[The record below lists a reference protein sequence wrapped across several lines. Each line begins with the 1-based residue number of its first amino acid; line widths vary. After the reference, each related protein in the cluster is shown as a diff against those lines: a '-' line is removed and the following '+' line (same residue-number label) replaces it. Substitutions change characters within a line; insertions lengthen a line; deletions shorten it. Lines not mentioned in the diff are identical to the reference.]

1 MDHANLLNTAL
12 AHHQASR
19 LAEAKAIYDQ
29 ILRANPRHSDAL
41 HFLGLLAC
49 QIQQHEA
56 GITLMR
62 QSIAILPNAIYYNN
76 LGNALREHGQLKQ
89 AIDGYREAV
98 TLNPEYAEAHNNL
111 GNALRED
118 RQPDAAMHSCA
129 QAIELRP
136 GYAEAYNNLGNALKD
151 LGEVDSA
158 VLAYRKAISFRRKY
172 ADAHNNLGNA
182 LMEQGK
188 YDEAISSYHSAI
200 ALEPGRALIHN
211 SLGTLLLAR
220 GDLAGAAAS
229 LQRSIELD
237 PAQPGVHNN
246 LANTLRDAGE
256 LETARTHYLKA
267 LQLAQTMIDSYQPI
281 GAGSTSP
288 VALVCSASPRMPLA
302 EAHATLG
309 NARYG
314 LDRYDEAIESYLR
327 SVAFA
332 DDNAEVLHNL
342 AVAYLKTERANEA
355 LRYARKALELKDGSA
370 RMHINLGDVLRS
382 LGDMGGAASSY
393 RSAIERSP
401 DSEAAHTALL
411 FCQAG
416 VLQQRVEDYLVD
428 AVYFGKRI
436 AAKVRQFTHQPVSR
450 GSRRLRVGFVSG
462 DLRTHPVGIFTESML
477 SHIDPSRVELIA
489 YPTND
494 VEDDTTQRLK
504 PLFAAW
510 MPLHRLSRDAA
521 ARRIF
526 DDKIDILL
534 DMAGHT
540 AFNRLSVFAMK
551 PAPIQVTWLG
561 FFASTGIAQIDY
573 VLGDRYVLPPEE
585 AHDFI
590 EKPWRLPDGY
600 LCMTPPQCDV
610 AVGPLPMRANGFIT
624 FGYLGKLAKMTDDVL
639 DLWTRVLREVPGSRL
654 LVKAYELDRKHAFD
668 ATLQRFAERGIDAS
682 RLILEGGSP
691 RNEYFKTYHRVDI
704 VLSPFPY
711 PGGTTTAEALW
722 MGLPVVAMKGD
733 RFVGHICESLLHS
746 AGFGEWICDDQ
757 AGYVEK
763 ICELAANGDALATLR
778 AGMREHVLAS
788 PMCDARKFAG
798 NFMDA
803 LEGMWR
809 VYEEGAS

>member
-12 AHHQASR
+12 AHHQAGR
-19 LAEAKAIYDQ
+19 LAEAKAIYDE
-29 ILRANPRHSDAL
+29 ILRVNPRHSDAL

-62 QSIAILPNAIYYNN
+62 QSIAILPNAIYHNN

-89 AIDGYREAV
+89 AINSYREAV
-98 TLNPEYAEAHNNL
+98 ALNPGYAEAHNNL

-118 RQPDAAMHSCA
+118 RQPDAAMRSSA

-151 LGEVDSA
+151 LGEAESA
-158 VLAYRKAISFRRKY
+158 ALAYRKAISFRRDY

-188 YDEAISSYHSAI
+188 YDEAIDSYRSAI
-200 ALEPGRALIHN
+200 ALDSNRALMHN

-220 GDLAGAAAS
+220 GELAEAAAS
-229 LQRSIELD
+229 LRRAVELD
-237 PAQPGVHNN
+237 PDRPGVHNN
-246 LANTLRDAGE
+246 LANTLRDMGE
-256 LETARTHYLKA
+256 REAAAVHYSKA
-267 LQLAQTMIDSYQPI
+267 MQLAQAIVDSWLG
-281 GAGSTSP
+281 GAAMATPMARAQSGE
-288 VALVCSASPRMPLA
+288 PRMTLA
-302 EAHATLG
+302 EAYATLG
-309 NARYG
+309 NAWYG
-314 LDRYDEAIESYLR
+314 LFRYEEAIDSYRR
-327 SVAFA
+327 SVALA
-332 DDNAEVLHNL
+332 DDDAEVHHNL
-342 AVAYLKTERANEA
+342 AVAYLKTEHPGEA
-355 LRYARKALELKDGSA
+355 LHYARKALELKDGSS

-382 LGDMGGAASSY
+382 LGELDAAASSY

-401 DSEAAHTALL
+401 DADVAHTALL
-411 FCQAG
+411 FCEASMS
-416 VLQQRVEDYLVD
+416 QRPVSDYLAD
-428 AVYFGKRI
+428 AVYFGERI
-436 AAKVRQFTHQPVSR
+436 AANVTPFTHARAPR
-450 GSRRLRVGFVSG
+450 GKRPLRVGFVSG
-462 DLRTHPVGIFTESML
+462 DLRTHPVGIFTESVL
-477 SHIDPSRVELIA
+477 HHIDRSRVELIA
-489 YPTND
+489 YQTND
-494 VEDDTTQRLK
+494 IEDEITQRLK
-504 PLFAAW
+504 PLFDVW
-510 MPLHRLSRDAA
+510 TPLWKLSRDAA
-521 ARRIF
+521 AQRIF
-526 DDKIDILL
+526 DDGIDILL
-534 DMAGHT
+534 DLAGHT
-540 AFNRLSVFAMK
+540 TFNRLPVFAMK

-585 AHDFI
+585 AHHFI

-600 LCMTPPQCDV
+600 LCMTPPACDV
-610 AVGPLPMRANGFIT
+610 SVGTLPMRANGFVT

-654 LVKAYELDRKHAFD
+654 LVKAHELDRKHAFD

-691 RNEYFKTYHRVDI
+691 RNDYFKTYHRVDI

-733 RFVGHICESLLHS
+733 RFVGHICESVLHS

-763 ICELAANGDALATLR
+763 ICELAADVDALETLR

-788 PMCDARKFAG
+788 AMCDARRFAG
-798 NFMDA
+798 NFVDA

-809 VYEEGAS
+809 VYEEGAN